1 MKVKKYNCI
10 KISTKAKTKEE
21 VMKNGRN
28 QKTNRGTN
36 RKTKRDDTK
45 KLQQRRNEQQKDKL
59 DQLLKEYTNDLK

>member
-28 QKTNRGTN
+28 QKINRGTN

-45 KLQQRRNEQQKDKL
+45 KLQ
-59 DQLLKEYTNDLK
+59 